1 MTLFSRIPIG
11 GVNKYGCSFSE
22 ETPLIGAYEIN
33 YNQDAATIYSDMSS
47 QQEQF
52 MKQLLADAEQKQ
64 KNSYIIVGTAL
75 GALLLGGIMYSTM
88 GGNQD
93 V

>member
-1 MTLFSRIPIG
+1 
-11 GVNKYGCSFSE
+11 
-22 ETPLIGAYEIN
+22 
-33 YNQDAATIYSDMSS
+33 MSS

-52 MKQLLADAEQKQ
+52 MKQLLADAEQQQ
-64 KNSYIIVGTAL
+64 KNSYIMFGTAL
-75 GALLLGGIMYSTM
+75 GALLLGGLMYFTM

>member
-1 MTLFSRIPIG
+1 M
-11 GVNKYGCSFSE
+11 V
-22 ETPLIGAYEIN
+22 YEIN

-52 MKQLLADAEQKQ
+52 MKQLLADAEQQQ
-64 KNSYIIVGTAL
+64 KNSYIMVGTAL
-75 GALLLGGIMYSTM
+75 GALLLGGLMYFTM

>member
-1 MTLFSRIPIG
+1 
-11 GVNKYGCSFSE
+11 
-22 ETPLIGAYEIN
+22 
-33 YNQDAATIYSDMSS
+33 MSS

-64 KNSYIIVGTAL
+64 KNSYIMVGTAL